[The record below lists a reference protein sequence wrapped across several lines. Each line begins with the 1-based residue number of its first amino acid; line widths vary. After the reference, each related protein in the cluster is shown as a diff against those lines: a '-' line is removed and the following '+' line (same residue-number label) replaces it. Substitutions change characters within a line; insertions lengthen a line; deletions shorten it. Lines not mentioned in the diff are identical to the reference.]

1 VLNETNVIS
10 FGRAKNRSV
19 DDSNN
24 IRFNLEINKYA
35 VEIVVTGND
44 DDSTVKVLDFIV
56 RDQEN
61 GFLFEFDF
69 RMDPFGY
76 ATAYVS
82 AFVPEKSAPETF
94 SSDFAVLRKEIHAI
108 ESLISIWSQSKFSN
122 EFLTLNDQLNQLR
135 SKLTWQEANE
145 NNKFS
150 NRIVDF
156 SDSSHSE
163 SNDKNSPDETDK
175 EPTNDSAISFGKTE
189 LSVNLKA
196 KGIFDL
202 ADVLLEEVESCYE
215 SVKGKEAAPESIEEF
230 YLSYKNAYDFRK
242 QWAKSLRGFAGLLR
256 NRQFYYIGAT
266 SMKQNSLMSIK
277 DTANP
282 LAVAVHEYYQNRL
295 HKSDY
300 NDFVVKWFR
309 LFEIGDAFSIHM
321 HEGEAYSVNV
331 ISGNYSVPIADK
343 GMGSIQ
349 AFIILLKIAYIAW
362 KMDDGERATI
372 LLEEP
377 EMNLHPALQSM
388 LAELFLDAFEK
399 FKIDFVAETHS
410 EYLIRATQLLVKKND
425 FEIKPN
431 DNPFG
436 VIYFDKDEKQW
447 RMNYREDGKFVED
460 FGQGFYNESA
470 RLTIDLL

>member
-1 VLNETNVIS
+1 MN
-10 FGRAKNRSV
+10 
-19 DDSNN
+19 
-24 IRFNLEINKYA
+24 
-35 VEIVVTGND
+35 
-44 DDSTVKVLDFIV
+44 
-56 RDQEN
+56 
-61 GFLFEFDF
+61 
-69 RMDPFGY
+69 PFGY

-82 AFVPEKSAPETF
+82 AFIPEKSAPEKF
-94 SSDFAVLRKEIHAI
+94 SSDSAALRKEIHAI

-135 SKLTWQEANE
+135 SKLTWHEANK

-150 NRIVDF
+150 NRLSDFFDF
-156 SDSSHSE
+156 SR
-163 SNDKNSPDETDK
+163 DEINNNNWLEETNK
-175 EPTNDSAISFGKTE
+175 IPTTDSAISFGKTE

-202 ADVLLEEVESCYE
+202 ADVLLEEVENCYE

-242 QWAKSLRGFAGLLR
+242 QWAKSLRGFSGLLR

-300 NDFVVKWFR
+300 HDFVVKWFR

-331 ISGNYSVPIADK
+331 ISENYSVPIADK

-349 AFIILLKIAYIAW
+349 AFIILLKIAYIAS

-388 LAELFLDAFEK
+388 LAELFLDAFET

-410 EYLIRATQLLVKKND
+410 EYLIRNTQLIVKKKE
-425 FEIKPN
+425 FEVKPN
-431 DNPFG
+431 ENPFA
-436 VIYFDKDEKQW
+436 VIYFDKDQRQW
-447 RMNYREDGKFVED
+447 RMNYREDGVFKEE
-460 FGQGFYNESA
+460 FGSGFFDVSSMHA
-470 RLTIDLL
+470 IGLLKRR